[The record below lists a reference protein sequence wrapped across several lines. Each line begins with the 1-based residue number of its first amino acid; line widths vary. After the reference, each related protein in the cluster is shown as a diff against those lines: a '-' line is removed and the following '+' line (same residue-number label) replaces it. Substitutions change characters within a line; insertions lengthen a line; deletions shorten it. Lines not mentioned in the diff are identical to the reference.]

1 MKKLYFVKTNGY
13 NMLVS
18 VSGHDA
24 RYLTETAEF
33 PTNPT
38 PEQAL
43 NFLKSVEDDSSW
55 ESDCKPEQIFV
66 QGVEVIAECES
77 EI

>member
-1 MKKLYFVKTNGY
+1 MI
-13 NMLVS
+13 VS
-18 VSGHDA
+18 VIENDA
-24 RYLTETAEF
+24 RYLTETEDF
-33 PTNPT
+33 PIDPT

>member
-1 MKKLYFVKTNGY
+1 MI
-13 NMLVS
+13 VS
-18 VSGHDA
+18 VIENDT

-66 QGVEVIAECES
+66 DGVDVIAEYES